1 MTEIKLSA
9 RQLEIIEFVK
19 ANEPATGDQIA
30 GSLNLT
36 RATIRADLS
45 ILTMTG
51 ILDARPKVGYFY
63 SGLDLNPT
71 IYEDIRQLTIA
82 DIMTT
87 PVFVTKETSIH
98 DAIVT
103 LFLEDTGNLYV
114 VEATELIG
122 IVSRKDLL
130 KGALAD
136 TDKKATPIATIMTRM
151 PNILTVTP
159 ADSALFAAQ
168 QLVIHQID
176 SLPVVE
182 DKKAIGKV
190 SKTRLVQLFVDTF
203 KNE

>member
-1 MTEIKLSA
+1 MSQIKLSA
-9 RQLEIIEFVK
+9 RQLAIIEFVK
-19 ANEPATGDQIA
+19 EHEPATGDQIA
-30 GSLNLT
+30 RSLELT

-71 IYEDIRQLTIA
+71 IYEDIRQLQVEA
-82 DIMTT
+82 IMTT

-103 LFLEDTGNLYV
+103 LFLEDTGSLYV
-114 VEATELIG
+114 IESSALIG

-151 PNILTVTP
+151 PNILTVTKN
-159 ADSALFAAQ
+159 DTALYAAQ

-176 SLPVVE
+176 SLPVMDAE
-182 DKKAIGKV
+182 KAIGKV